1 MQAYRV
7 LKQKK
12 EQDDYL
18 IYISLGSTP
27 DSKTTSFI
35 SRPFVVNFAVMFSN
49 GSKGLGNCSLTA
61 LSLAVVP
68 SRRPKGTAQK
78 KYWPP
83 AWEKNNNERLK
94 QAHKKY
100 EIQIGS

>member
-1 MQAYRV
+1 MHVAGNLCSVSAKLSLDKLCKSMQAYRV

-27 DSKTTSFI
+27 DSKTKPFI

-49 GSKGLGNCSLTA
+49 GSKGLGNWSLTA

-78 KYWPP
+78 KY
-83 AWEKNNNERLK
+83 
-94 QAHKKY
+94 
-100 EIQIGS
+100 